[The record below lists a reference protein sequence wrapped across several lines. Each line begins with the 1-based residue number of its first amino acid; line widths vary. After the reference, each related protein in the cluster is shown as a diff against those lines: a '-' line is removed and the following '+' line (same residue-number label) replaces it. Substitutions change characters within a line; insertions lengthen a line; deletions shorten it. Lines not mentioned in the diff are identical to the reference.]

1 MNTTD
6 TIAAPASA
14 IGGAITVIR
23 ISGPEALQVGNAVW
37 QGKTPL
43 SAASARVMSLGKIG
57 AEPALAVYMPGPRSY
72 TGDDVVEIQCH
83 GGAASA
89 EHALGKIFAAGAR
102 CAEPGEFTFRA
113 FVNGKLDLTQ
123 AEAVADIINSS
134 GEAAFLLAAR
144 QLSGALGK
152 KLNAIYETLNLLR
165 SECEARL
172 DFPDEEL
179 DFVPDPP
186 GFAQTKKALR
196 SLLETRIFAEKLHHG
211 IEVVLAGK
219 PNVGKSSL
227 LNQLL
232 GYHRAIVSN
241 IPGTTRDTVEADCVL
256 RDLPIHLVDTAGLRE
271 TADPV
276 EKLGVE
282 RSRESMARAQITL
295 FLLDASAPD
304 LASECAE
311 LNNSAPPGVIAV
323 WNKIDLAKN
332 RQLPQLVCPAVK
344 ISAETGENL
353 EALLDLI
360 AEKVFGSRNYALPE
374 VALNARCAELVEA
387 ALENLTTAY
396 DRFRAGKFELAADD
410 LAQSA
415 RQIGKAIGKTVEPDA
430 LDEVF
435 KNFCIGK

>member
-23 ISGPEALQVGNAVW
+23 ISGPEALRIGNAVW

-43 SAASARVMSLGKIG
+43 DAKSARVMKLGKIG
-57 AEPALAVYMPGPRSY
+57 VEPTLAVYMAAPRSY

-83 GGAASA
+83 GGAAA
-89 EHALGKIFAAGAR
+89 ADHALGKIFAAGAR

-134 GEAAFLLAAR
+134 GEAAFNLAAR
-144 QLSGALGK
+144 QLSGALGE
-152 KLNAIYETLNLLR
+152 KLRALYELLNLLR

-179 DFVPDPP
+179 DFTPDLP
-186 GFAQTKKALR
+186 GFGEAEKTFNAL
-196 SLLETRIFAEKLHHG
+196 LATRIFAEKLHHG
-211 IEVVLAGK
+211 ITVVLAGQ

-227 LNQLL
+227 LNRLL
-232 GYHRAIVSN
+232 GYHRAIVSE
-241 IPGTTRDTVEADCVL
+241 IPGTTRDTVEADCTL
-256 RDLPIHLVDTAGLRE
+256 RDLPIHLIDTAGLRE

-282 RSRESMARAQITL
+282 RSRDSISRAQITL
-295 FLLDASAPD
+295 FLLDASMPD
-304 LASECAE
+304 LTAASAE
-311 LNNSAPPGVIAV
+311 LDPAALPGVIAV
-323 WNKIDLAKN
+323 WNKIDLTPD
-332 RQLPQLVCPAVK
+332 RELPALPCPTVK
-344 ISAETGENL
+344 ISAATGENM
-353 EALLDLI
+353 EALLDLLV
-360 AEKVFGSRNYALPE
+360 EKVFGSRHFSVPE
-374 VALNARCAELVEA
+374 VALNARCAELLEKAKTALKSAQTRFA
-387 ALENLTTAY
+387 AGE
-396 DRFRAGKFELAADD
+396 FELAAAD

-415 RQIGKAIGKTVEPDA
+415 REVGKAIGKTVEPDV